1 MSLHKYAGELAPKTM
16 LTNIPQLISLYYTNT
31 PDMEDESQKV
41 TFGTSGHRGS
51 SLLNSFN
58 ETHILAVTQVVQEWL
73 IIKLSKSFMD

>member
-1 MSLHKYAGELAPKTM
+1 MSLHKHAGELAPKTM
-16 LTNIPQLISLYYTNT
+16 LTNIPQLISLYYTNI
-31 PDMEDESQKV
+31 PNIEDESQKV